1 MEIRFEKDLNQLKIR
16 LYSTHLNMVG
26 AGLSHRVNK
35 IDRVVDR
42 EVAVWG
48 NILRKGLINAIVSSP
63 HVAKGKFRNPDLV
76 KFSKICS
83 S

>member
-1 MEIRFEKDLNQLKIR
+1 
-16 LYSTHLNMVG
+16 MVG

-48 NILRKGLINAIVSSP
+48 NILREGLINAIVSCP
-63 HVAKGKFRNPDLV
+63 HVPKGKLRNSDMV

-83 S
+83 R